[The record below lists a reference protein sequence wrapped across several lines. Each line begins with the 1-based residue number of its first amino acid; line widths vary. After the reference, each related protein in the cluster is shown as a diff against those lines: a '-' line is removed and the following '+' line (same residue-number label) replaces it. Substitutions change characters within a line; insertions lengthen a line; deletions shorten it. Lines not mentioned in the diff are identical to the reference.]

1 MSLQR
6 AKPSPHIVSRLS
18 NQKETSMKDA
28 IAERKAIKGAW
39 GITALLFF
47 FMMVNFADKAI
58 VGLAGAQIMADLD
71 LSPKQFGLLGS
82 SFFLL
87 FSVSAV
93 LTGFLVNRVKSKWVL
108 LIMGLVWALVQ
119 FPMLGA
125 VGFETLIACRIILGA
140 AEGPAYPV
148 ALHATY
154 KWFPDERRAVPGAI
168 IAQGAGA
175 GVILT
180 VPLLNWIITNYNWH
194 YAFGALG
201 LAGLVWTIVWALVGQ
216 EGPLGDE
223 KAVDAKVNVDLVSY
237 RSLLLNPT
245 NLASWCA
252 YFAAYFGLAL
262 VLSWFTPYLV
272 KALGFSQDAAGK
284 LTALLFLTGFFVVM
298 LGSWL
303 SEYIMKRGHGSRWAR
318 GVLAGVA
325 LCLGGLALV
334 ATPYASGATL
344 KIALVIAGTTLPSIV
359 YTLSPAILAEI
370 TPSSRRGAIL
380 AINSAIGTSAGIV
393 APYIMGSAVESAVS
407 VADGYHHGFFV
418 CGIVALVGG
427 LIAIAF
433 LKPRTEIAVS
443 TAGASALAR

>member
-1 MSLQR
+1 
-6 AKPSPHIVSRLS
+6 
-18 NQKETSMKDA
+18 MKHA
-28 IAERKAIKGAW
+28 IIERKAIKGAW
-39 GITALLFF
+39 GITALLFL

-71 LSPKQFGLLGS
+71 LTPTQFGLLGS

-93 LTGFLVNRVKSKWVL
+93 LTGFVVNRVKSKWVL
-108 LIMGLVWALVQ
+108 LIMGVVWALVQ

-125 VGFETLIACRIILGA
+125 VGFETLLACRIILGA

-148 ALHATY
+148 ALHAAY
-154 KWFPDERRAVPGAI
+154 KWFPDERRAMPGAI
-168 IAQGAGA
+168 IAQGAGV
-175 GVILT
+175 GVIVT
-180 VPLLNWIITNYNWH
+180 VPVLNWIITNYNWH

-201 LAGLVWTIVWALVGQ
+201 LAGLVWTIVWAFIGR
-216 EGPLGDE
+216 EGTLGDQT
-223 KAVDAKVNVDLVSY
+223 AVNAKVDINAPSY

-284 LTALLFLTGFFVVM
+284 LTALLFLTGFFVVL

-303 SEYIMKRGHGSRWAR
+303 SEHIMKRGYGSRWAR
-318 GVLAGVA
+318 GTLAGVA

-334 ATPYASGATL
+334 ATPYASGSVL

-427 LIAIAF
+427 VIAIAF
-433 LKPRTEIAVS
+433 LKPKTKTEIAVS
-443 TAGASALAR
+443 PADASALAT